1 MNAPGTA
8 KIATRLPLK
17 KSSVLTLLHT
27 AVGDL
32 PSRCTDRI
40 PVSNRMI
47 ICIFP
52 VVCLREGLW
61 YLGRLPKAA

>member
-1 MNAPGTA
+1 
-8 KIATRLPLK
+8 
-17 KSSVLTLLHT
+17 VLTLLHT